1 MMISQTEENYLK
13 AIYAL
18 TRNQEEANVNEIGKL
33 LNIKM
38 STVNNMIKKLSE
50 KGLILYE
57 SYKPVRLTLKGEKQA
72 ALVVRKHRL
81 TEMFLVEKMG
91 FGWEEVHEIAEQIEH
106 IKSKKFFEKMDE
118 ILGYPKVD
126 PHGSAIPDKEGKIKD
141 HNYISLLE
149 CKPGN
154 TVTFKAVNQSSDEL
168 LKYLNSKNIELG
180 TEINITSIEPFD
192 NSFYIRYND
201 RDEVIS
207 SKVSGMLM
215 VEPS

>member
-1 MMISQTEENYLK
+1 MISQTEENYLK

-18 TRNQEEANVNEIGKL
+18 TRNQDEANVNEIGKL

-57 SYKPVRLTLKGEKQA
+57 SYKPVRLTDKGEKQA

-126 PHGSAIPDKEGKIKD
+126 PHGSAIPDKHGKIKD
-141 HNYISLLE
+141 QNYISLLE

-154 TVTFKAVNQSSDEL
+154 TVIFKAVNQSSDEL

-192 NSFYIRYND
+192 NSLYINYND
-201 RDEVIS
+201 RNEVIS
-207 SKVSGMLM
+207 SKVSAMLM
-215 VEPS
+215 VELL